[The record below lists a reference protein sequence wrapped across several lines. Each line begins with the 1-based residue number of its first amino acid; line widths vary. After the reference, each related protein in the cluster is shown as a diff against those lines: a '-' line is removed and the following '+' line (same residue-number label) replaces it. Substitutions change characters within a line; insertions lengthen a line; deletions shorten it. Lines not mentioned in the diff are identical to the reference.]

1 MATDYTQL
9 MEALRHGER
18 DSFTVTPDE
27 FMAFH
32 DAYMKYEYRKRVIGM
47 ADLDG
52 RIVYHFEKDGKTTN

>member
-32 DAYMKYEYRKRVIGM
+32 DAY
-47 ADLDG
+47 
-52 RIVYHFEKDGKTTN
+52 IVNESLVRRT